1 MIKDSF
7 DSDGKISRGYLEY
20 MAETWINIDVEME
33 VTDAIVDYE
42 LYPLEMIPRS
52 PIFHTFLAMVLAAL
66 FYGDSH

>member
-20 MAETWINIDVEME
+20 IAETWINIDVEME

-42 LYPLEMIPRS
+42 LYPLEMINPYFS
-52 PIFHTFLAMVLAAL
+52 YICIED
-66 FYGDSH
+66 DSEL